1 MYQSCK
7 YKIRN
12 IKLYFGAIDMPHNLK
27 YETLRIYQ
35 TSDNTTLNY
44 LILKLYFVWTIECHE
59 KYCIKYI
66 YSFQQNI
73 CGW

>member
-1 MYQSCK
+1 MF
-7 YKIRN
+7 
-12 IKLYFGAIDMPHNLK
+12 LPHNLK
-27 YETLRIYQ
+27 YETLIYQ

-44 LILKLYFVWTIECHE
+44 LILELYFVWTIECHE

>member
-12 IKLYFGAIDMPHNLK
+12 IKSYFLPQNIK

-44 LILKLYFVWTIECHE
+44 LTLKLYFVWTIECHE